1 MKRTLLT
8 SLLLVVMLQAMT
20 QISMERIDVER
31 LPDMN
36 VPRTGHASVWL
47 NGELTV
53 FGGHTNGFVPTP
65 TAEYFRN
72 GRWHMM
78 QMAYSHDDA
87 LVLPLSSGKVL
98 LAGGHSEPLG
108 IGQTHSV
115 EFYAPATHTFARW

>member
-8 SLLLVVMLQAMT
+8 SLLLVVMLQAMA

-36 VPRTGHASVWL
+36 VPRTGHAAFWL

-72 GRWHMM
+72 GR
-78 QMAYSHDDA
+78 
-87 LVLPLSSGKVL
+87 
-98 LAGGHSEPLG
+98 
-108 IGQTHSV
+108 
-115 EFYAPATHTFARW
+115 